1 MGQDILGNPVTSET
15 AAVLAGVDAFVESML
30 AYEARAVDVIAV
42 ADAHPDACLINAYA
56 AILHLLA
63 ETPDAPTKALP
74 YLRKAQA
81 VVDLVS
87 RREASIVSFVAA
99 WLEDDLPRATALGE
113 SVLRDHPRDLLM
125 LKLLHYH
132 AFNQG
137 RFTDML
143 RLAQGVAAANA
154 DVAYLH
160 GMLAFAYEQ
169 CHLLDA
175 AEASARRALVLKAKE
190 PWAQHAL
197 AHVMLTQGRIAE
209 GAAFLD
215 GVREGWTGLN
225 SFMLTH
231 LWWHLA
237 LFRLSQGC
245 DAAVLDIY
253 DQHCWGVAKDYS
265 QDQIG
270 AVSLLARLELAG
282 LSIGDRWRDLGA
294 YLAARKADT
303 LQPFLSLQYLYGLAR
318 AGRPEAD
325 DLHAAIR
332 DRTRTAPDYARE
344 TWAEIALPIADALI
358 THARGDYEPAVRQ
371 LTPVLPRLADIG
383 GSHAQRDLFDL
394 ILLDALIKSGR
405 FARAQQVL
413 ELRRAADPGNVPVN
427 RQLAHVY
434 AALGLPKASAEAAAR
449 VRSADALSRGAA

>member
-1 MGQDILGNPVTSET
+1 MGQDFLGNPVTSET
-15 AAVLAGVDAFVESML
+15 PAVLAGIDTFVEGML
-30 AYEARAVDVIAV
+30 AYEARAADVIAV
-42 ADAHPDACLINAYA
+42 ADAHPDAGLINAYA
-56 AILHLLA
+56 AALHLLA
-63 ETPDAPTKALP
+63 ETPDASAQALP

-81 VVDLVS
+81 VAPSVS
-87 RREASIVSFVAA
+87 GREASIIDFVAA
-99 WLEDDLPRATALGE
+99 WLDDDLPKATAIGE
-113 SVLRDHPRDLLM
+113 AVLAEHPRDLLM
-125 LKLLHYH
+125 LKLLHYQ

-137 RFTDML
+137 RFADML

-169 CHLLDA
+169 CHLLGV
-175 AEASARRALVLKAKE
+175 AEASARRALALRARE

-209 GAAFLD
+209 GADFLES
-215 GVREGWTGLN
+215 VRQGWVGLN

-237 LFRLSQGC
+237 LFRLSQGD

-325 DLHAAIR
+325 ELHAAIR
-332 DRTRTAPDYARE
+332 DRAQSAPVYAWE
-344 TWAEIALPIADALI
+344 TWAEIALPIADGLI
-358 THARGDYEPAVRQ
+358 AHARGAYEQAVRQ

-394 ILLDALIKSGR
+394 ILLDAVIKSGR
-405 FARAQQVL
+405 FARAQQLL
-413 ELRRAADPGNVPVN
+413 ELRRATDPDNVPVN
-427 RQLAHVY
+427 RQLAQVY
-434 AALGLPKASAEAAAR
+434 AALGLPEVSAEAAAR
-449 VRSADALSRGAA
+449 ARPREGLCRGAA

>member
-1 MGQDILGNPVTSET
+1 MGQDLLGNPVTSET
-15 AAVLAGVDAFVESML
+15 PAVLAGIDTFVEGML
-30 AYEARAVDVIAV
+30 AYEARAANVIAV
-42 ADAHPDACLINAYA
+42 ADAHPEAGLINAYA

-63 ETPDAPTKALP
+63 EMPDASVKALP

-81 VVDLVS
+81 IAPSVS
-87 RREASIVSFVAA
+87 GREASIINFVAA
-99 WLEDDLPRATALGE
+99 WLDDDLPKATAIGE
-113 SVLRDHPRDLLM
+113 AVLVDHPRDLLM

-137 RFTDML
+137 RFADML
-143 RLAQGVAAANA
+143 RLAQGGAAANA

-169 CHLLDA
+169 CHLLEA
-175 AEASARRALVLKAKE
+175 AEASARRALALRPRE

-209 GAAFLD
+209 GAEFLE
-215 GVREGWTGLN
+215 GVRQGWVGLN

-237 LFRLSQGC
+237 LFRLSQGY
-245 DAAVLDIY
+245 DATVLDIY

-325 DLHAAIR
+325 ELHAAIR
-332 DRTRTAPDYARE
+332 DRAASAPAYARE
-344 TWAEIALPIADALI
+344 TWAEIALPIADGLI
-358 THARGDYEPAVRQ
+358 AHARGDDERAVRQ

-394 ILLDALIKSGR
+394 ILLDAVIKSGR
-405 FARAQQVL
+405 FARAQQLL
-413 ELRRAADPGNVPVN
+413 ELRRAMDPGNVPVN
-427 RQLAHVY
+427 RQLAQVY
-434 AALGLPKASAEAAAR
+434 AALGLPEVSAEAAAR
-449 VRSADALSRGAA
+449 ARPRDGLRRGAA